1 MQAAAYPDELRQS
14 NSGLLWVPA
23 GDSQAIAT
31 ALAQAFSSELVA
43 GVDNGVAYASYQAH
57 FSNQKIRDELAGL
70 LRRLV

>member
-1 MQAAAYPDELRQS
+1 
-14 NSGLLWVPA
+14 LWVPA